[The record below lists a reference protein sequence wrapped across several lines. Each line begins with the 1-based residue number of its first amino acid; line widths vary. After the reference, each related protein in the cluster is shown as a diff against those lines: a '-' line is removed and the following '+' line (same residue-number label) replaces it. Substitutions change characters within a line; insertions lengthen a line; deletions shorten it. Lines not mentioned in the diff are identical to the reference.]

1 MLQKGVLMITQ
12 DQINEIIKEIVKNF
26 KPQKV
31 ILFGSYANGTP
42 TEESDLDLLIIKDS
56 DLPTRLQNRKVRK
69 ILRGLRV
76 PVDVIV
82 KTTEE
87 FDTYKDIIGTIVYP
101 ANKFGKVIYES
112 RSNY

>member
-1 MLQKGVLMITQ
+1 MINQ
-12 DQINEIIKEIVKNF
+12 EQINEITKRIVGHF
-26 KPQKV
+26 KPQKI

-56 DLPTRLQNRKVRK
+56 DIPSRLQNRKVRK
-69 ILRGLRV
+69 MLSDLKI

-82 KTTEE
+82 KTSEE
-87 FDTYKDIIGTIVYP
+87 FQTYKDIIGTVIYP

-112 RSNY
+112 R

>member
-1 MLQKGVLMITQ
+1 MLTQ
-12 DQINEIIKEIVKNF
+12 ERINEIIKEIVKSF

-31 ILFGSYANGTP
+31 ILFGSYASGTP

-69 ILRGLRV
+69 ILAGLKV

-82 KTTEE
+82 KTADE
-87 FDTYKDIIGTIVYP
+87 FETYKDIIGTIVYP
-101 ANKFGKVIYES
+101 ANKFGKLVYES
-112 RSNY
+112 R

>member
-1 MLQKGVLMITQ
+1 MITQ
-12 DQINEIIKEIVKNF
+12 EQISEITKRIAGNF
-26 KPQKV
+26 KPEKI

-56 DLPTRLQNRKVRK
+56 DIPSRLQNRKVRK
-69 ILRGLRV
+69 ILSDLRI

-87 FDTYKDIIGTIVYP
+87 FQTYKDIIGTIIYP

-112 RSNY
+112 G

>member
-1 MLQKGVLMITQ
+1 MITQ
-12 DQINEIIKEIVKNF
+12 EQISEITKRIVGHL
-26 KPQKV
+26 KPEKI

-56 DLPTRLQNRKVRK
+56 HIPSRLQNRKVRRM
-69 ILRGLRV
+69 LSDLRV

-82 KTTEE
+82 KTPEE
-87 FDTYKDIIGTIVYP
+87 FQTYKNVIGTIIYP

-112 RSNY
+112 G

>member
-1 MLQKGVLMITQ
+1 MITQ
-12 DQINEIIKEIVKNF
+12 QQISEVTRRIVERF
-26 KPQKV
+26 EPRRI

-56 DLPTRLQNRKVRK
+56 DVPSRQQNRKVRK
-69 ILRGLRV
+69 ILSDLRI

-87 FDTYKDIIGTIVYP
+87 FQTYKDIVGTIIYP
-101 ANKFGKVIYES
+101 ANKYGKTIYES
-112 RSNY
+112 R